1 MISAILTGI
10 CGIAGGMV
18 LGPLFL
24 SYNMLPQVM
33 SGTNQFITMISA
45 ISVTLQFIYLGKLLW
60 YHAALFAVV
69 TLVSAYVG
77 IVGVN
82 LYIKKSGR

>member
-1 MISAILTGI
+1 
-10 CGIAGGMV
+10 
-18 LGPLFL
+18 
-24 SYNMLPQVM
+24 
-33 SGTNQFITMISA
+33 MISA